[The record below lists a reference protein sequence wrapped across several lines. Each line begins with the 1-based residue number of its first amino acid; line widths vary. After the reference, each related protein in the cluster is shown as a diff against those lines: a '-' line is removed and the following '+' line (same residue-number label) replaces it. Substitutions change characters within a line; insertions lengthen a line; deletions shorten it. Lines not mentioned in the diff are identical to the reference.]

1 MAVQMKLM
9 QLKDLI
15 LTMSESEIAE
25 LAISDVCD
33 GDIVYSILLEY
44 LLRYTYVYGDSE
56 TAKKHYFIFFKY
68 QQWLK
73 YRYPDIMKAMDA
85 VYTEFDP
92 TSDYR
97 LRETEIKLK
106 NDGDTTTTT
115 KNMYDYTTTEGAT
128 EGNSPT
134 FTNYTTT
141 YDSTADRLE
150 SKRVDTGSTTTRVLA
165 SNDELN
171 KKTATVTHNT
181 TTMTQGDTTYSA
193 DYIHSINMTKEGNVH
208 SSPADNIK
216 KTIELYKR
224 SLLHEYISE
233 FINTYTFYTGGEC
246 L

>member
-1 MAVQMKLM
+1 MTVQMKLM

-33 GDIVYSILLEY
+33 GDVVYSILLEY
-44 LLRYTYVYGDSE
+44 LLRYTYVHGDTE
-56 TAKKHYFIFFKY
+56 TAQKQYFIFYKY

-73 YRYPDIMKAMDA
+73 YRYPDILKA
-85 VYTEFDP
+85 TEAIYSDFDP
-92 TSDYR
+92 TEDYK

-150 SKRVDTGSTTTRVLA
+150 SKRIDTGSTTTRVLA

-193 DYIHSINMTKEGNVH
+193 DYIHSLNLTKEGNVH

>member
-1 MAVQMKLM
+1 MTVQMKLM

-15 LTMSESEIAE
+15 LPMSESEIAE

-33 GDIVYSILLEY
+33 GDVIYSILLEY
-44 LLRYTYVYGDSE
+44 LLRYTFVHGDTE
-56 TAKKHYFIFFKY
+56 TAQKQYFIFYKY
-68 QQWLK
+68 QQWLL
-73 YRYPDIMKAMDA
+73 YRYPDIRKATEA
-85 VYTEFDP
+85 IYSEFDP
-92 TSDYR
+92 TADYKI
-97 LRETEIKLK
+97 RETEIKLK

-171 KKTATVTHNT
+171 KKTATVSHNT

-193 DYIHSINMTKEGNVH
+193 DYIHSLNLTKEGNVH
-208 SSPADNIK
+208 SSPAENIK

-224 SLLHEYISE
+224 SVLHEFITE

-246 L
+246 I

>member
-1 MAVQMKLM
+1 MTVQMKLM

-15 LTMSESEIAE
+15 LPMSESEIAE

-33 GDIVYSILLEY
+33 GDVIYSILLEY
-44 LLRYTYVYGDSE
+44 LLRYTFVHGDTE
-56 TAKKHYFIFFKY
+56 TAQKHYFIYYKY
-68 QQWLK
+68 QQWLL
-73 YRYPDIMKAMDA
+73 YRYPDIKTAIEA
-85 VYTEFDP
+85 IYTEYDP
-92 TSDYR
+92 TTDYKIK
-97 LRETEIKLK
+97 ETEIKLK

-171 KKTATVTHNT
+171 KKTATVSHNT
-181 TTMTQGDTTYSA
+181 TTMTQGDTTYTA
-193 DYIHSINMTKEGNVH
+193 DYIHSMNKLKEGNIH

-216 KTIELYKR
+216 KTIDLYKR
-224 SLLHEYISE
+224 SVLHEFITE

-246 L
+246 I

>member
-1 MAVQMKLM
+1 MAAEMKLV
-9 QLKDLI
+9 QLKDLV

-25 LAISDVCD
+25 LGITDVCD
-33 GDIVYSILLEY
+33 GDIVFSILLEY
-44 LLRYTYVYGDSE
+44 LLRYTYVHGDTE
-56 TAKKHYFIFFKY
+56 TAQKQYFIFYKY

-73 YRYPDIMKAMDA
+73 YRYPDIQKALDA

-92 TSDYR
+92 TGDYR
-97 LRETEIKLK
+97 LTESEIKLQ

-115 KNMYDYTTTEGAT
+115 KNKYDYTTTEGAT

-165 SNDELN
+165 TNEELN
-171 KKTATVTHNT
+171 KKTATVSHNNT
-181 TTMTQGDTTYSA
+181 TLTQGDTTYTA
-193 DYIHSINMTKEGNVH
+193 DYIHSMNKLKEGNMH
-208 SSPADNIK
+208 GSTADNIK

-224 SLLHEYISE
+224 SLLHEYITE